1 MSAADPI
8 VRFVGIGKT
17 YDGVTRIVDELDLD
31 IERGEFLTLLGPS
44 GSGKTTTLMLLAG
57 FETPTAGE
65 ILLEGKPLSRV
76 PPHQRNIGMVFQN
89 YALFPHM
96 TVAEN
101 IAFPLS
107 VRGVSA
113 ADIAK
118 RVERALD
125 MVQLGGFGARRPA
138 QLSGGQQQR
147 VAVARALVFEPKLIL
162 MDEPLGALDK
172 QLREQ
177 MQLEIRR
184 LHQRLGVT
192 MVYVTHDQA
201 EALTMSDRIAVFH
214 RGKIQ
219 QLDTPEQ
226 MYENPKNA
234 FVARFIGEN
243 NRLDGRLET
252 NEDGRCTI
260 RLAAGDTRI
269 DGTLVEPV
277 KNGDAVTVSLRPER
291 VQIRAAGHTIDGASR
306 MPAGGVAAGDH
317 LPGRPRAGARRADR
331 QRRVHGEAPDFRGA
345 DVAAH
350 RRGGRRFLGARAL
363 PRVCAGKL
371 AALAQFYQRRPTCKA
386 GKSGSWQ

>member
-17 YDGVTRIVDELDLD
+17 YDGVTRIVDDLDLD

-44 GSGKTTTLMLLAG
+44 GSGKTTTLMMLAG

-65 ILLEGKPLSRV
+65 ILLEGKPLSRL
-76 PPHQRNIGMVFQN
+76 PPYQRKIGMVFQN

-101 IAFPLS
+101 IGFPLS
-107 VRGVSA
+107 VRGMRA
-113 ADIAK
+113 ADIAQ

-125 MVQLGGFGARRPA
+125 MVQLGGFGERRPA

-214 RGKIQ
+214 SRQDPAARRAGADVRKSEERVRR
-219 QLDTPEQ
+219 PVHRREQ
-226 MYENPKNA
+226 SLST
-234 FVARFIGEN
+234 VAC
-243 NRLDGRLET
+243 ET
-252 NEDGRCTI
+252 DADGRCTI
-260 RLAAGDTRI
+260 RMAAGDTRI

-277 KNGDAVTVSLRPER
+277 QNGDAVTVSLRPER
-291 VQIRAAGHTIDGASR
+291 VQIRAAGHTIDAHPGCR
-306 MPAGGVAAGDH
+306 LAGSLREVIYLGDH
-317 LPGRPRAGARRADR
+317 VRARVVLTGNEEFIVKRPISEAQTLPRIGAAVDVFVGART
-331 QRRVHGEAPDFRGA
+331 
-345 DVAAH
+345 
-350 RRGGRRFLGARAL
+350 L
-363 PRVCAGKL
+363 PRVRAE
-371 AALAQFYQRRPTCKA
+371 
-386 GKSGSWQ
+386 S

>member
-1 MSAADPI
+1 MSDSDPI

-17 YDGVTRIVDELDLD
+17 YDGVTRIVDDLHLD
-31 IERGEFLTLLGPS
+31 IRRGEFLTLLGPS

-76 PPHQRNIGMVFQN
+76 PPFQRNIGMVFQN

-96 TVAEN
+96 TIAEN
-101 IAFPLS
+101 IGFPLS
-107 VRGVSA
+107 VRRMPA
-113 ADIAK
+113 AELTK

-125 MVQLGGFGARRPA
+125 MVQLGGFGQRRPA

-192 MVYVTHDQA
+192 MTYVTHDQA

-226 MYENPKNA
+226 LYEHPKNA

-243 NRLDGRLET
+243 NRLDGSLEAVT
-252 NEDGRCTI
+252 DGRCTI
-260 RLAAGDTRI
+260 RIAAGDTCI

-277 KNGDAVTVSLRPER
+277 RNGGAVTVSLRPER
-291 VQIRAAGHTIDGASR
+291 VQVRAAGYTLDGHPGCR
-306 MPAGGVAAGDH
+306 MAGLLREIIYLGDH
-317 LPGRPRAGARRADR
+317 VRARVALTGNEEFMVKRPISEAHTLPPIGAAVEVFWTPEHCRA
-331 QRRVHGEAPDFRGA
+331 F
-345 DVAAH
+345 
-350 RRGGRRFLGARAL
+350 
-363 PRVCAGKL
+363 
-371 AALAQFYQRRPTCKA
+371 AQE
-386 GKSGSWQ
+386 S

>member
-1 MSAADPI
+1 MSTAGEPI

-17 YDGVTRIVDELDLD
+17 YDGVTRIVDALDLD

-57 FETPTAGE
+57 FEMPTAGE
-65 ILLEGKPLSRV
+65 ILLDGKPLSRV
-76 PPHQRNIGMVFQN
+76 PPYQRNIGMVFQN

-96 TVAEN
+96 TVSEN

-107 VRGVSA
+107 VRGVA
-113 ADIAK
+113 ATDIAQ
-118 RVERALD
+118 RVDNALE
-125 MVQLGGFGARRPA
+125 MVQLGGFGGRRPA

-192 MVYVTHDQA
+192 MAYVTHDQA

-214 RGKIQ
+214 RGRIQ

-226 MYENPKNA
+226 LYEYPKNA

-243 NRLDGRLET
+243 NRLNGSLEQVT
-252 NEDGRCTI
+252 DGRCTI
-260 RLAAGDTRI
+260 RVAPGDARI
-269 DGTLVEPV
+269 DGTLVGLV
-277 KNGDAVTVSLRPER
+277 ASGAAVTVSLRPER
-291 VQIRAAGHTIDGASR
+291 VQIRAAESTIAGHPR
-306 MPAGGVAAGDH
+306 CRLAGSLREIIYLGDH
-317 LPGRPRAGARRADR
+317 VRARVVLDGSEEFMVKRPIS
-331 QRRVHGEAPDFRGA
+331 EA
-345 DVAAH
+345 H
-350 RRGGRRFLGARAL
+350 NL
-363 PRVCAGKL
+363 PRIG
-371 AALAQFYQRRPTCKA
+371 AAVDVFWAPEHCRAFAPE
-386 GKSGSWQ
+386 S

>member
-1 MSAADPI
+1 MALIEIDRLRKVYPGSVAPA
-8 VRFVGIGKT
+8 
-17 YDGVTRIVDELDLD
+17 VDDLDLHVQV
-31 IERGEFLTLLGPS
+31 GEFITLLGPS

-65 ILLEGKPLSRV
+65 ILLEGKPLSHV
-76 PPHQRNIGMVFQN
+76 PPYQRNIGVVFQN

-96 TVAEN
+96 SVAEN
-101 IAFPLS
+101 IGFPLS
-107 VRGVSA
+107 VRGTPTP
-113 ADIAK
+113 DIAK
-118 RVERALD
+118 RVQRALD
-125 MVQLGGFGARRPA
+125 MVQLGGFGERRPA

-214 RGKIQ
+214 RGRIQ
-219 QLDTPEQ
+219 QIDTPER
-226 MYENPKNA
+226 MYESPRNA

-252 NEDGRCTI
+252 NANGHCTI
-260 RLAAGDTRI
+260 RLAASDARI
-269 DGTLVEPV
+269 DGTLAEPV
-277 KNGDAVTVSLRPER
+277 QTGDAVTVSLRPER
-291 VQIRAAGHTIDGASR
+291 VQIGAAGHTIDGHPGCR
-306 MPAGGVAAGDH
+306 LAGSLQEIIYLGDH
-317 LPGRPRAGARRADR
+317 VRARVVLTGNEEFMVKRPISEAQALPGI
-331 QRRVHGEAPDFRGA
+331 GEAV
-345 DVAAH
+345 DVFWAPEH
-350 RRGGRRFLGARAL
+350 CRAF
-363 PRVCAGKL
+363 
-371 AALAQFYQRRPTCKA
+371 AQER
-386 GKSGSWQ
+386 

>member
-1 MSAADPI
+1 MTRMNGREPI

-17 YDGVTRIVDELDLD
+17 YDGVTRVVDDLHLDV
-31 IERGEFLTLLGPS
+31 ERGEFLTLLGPS

-76 PPHQRNIGMVFQN
+76 PPYQRHIGMVFQN

-96 TVAEN
+96 SVAEN
-101 IAFPLS
+101 IGFPLS
-107 VRGVSA
+107 VRGIPA

-125 MVQLGGFGARRPA
+125 MVQLGGFGQRRPA

-226 MYENPKNA
+226 MYEYPKNA

-243 NRLDGRLET
+243 NRLDGSLET
-252 NEDGRCTI
+252 NADGRCTI
-260 RLAAGDTRI
+260 RMTAGDTRI
-269 DGTLVEPV
+269 EGTLVEAA

-291 VQIRAAGHTIDGASR
+291 VQIRAAGHTLDGDPGCR
-306 MPAGGVAAGDH
+306 LAGSLQEIIYLGDH
-317 LPGRPRAGARRADR
+317 VRARVVLNGNIEFMVKRPIS
-331 QRRVHGEAPDFRGA
+331 EA
-345 DVAAH
+345 H
-350 RRGGRRFLGARAL
+350 TL
-363 PRVCAGKL
+363 PRIGAVVDVFWAPEHCRAF
-371 AALAQFYQRRPTCKA
+371 AQE
-386 GKSGSWQ
+386 S

>member
-1 MSAADPI
+1 MSAAGPI

-17 YDGVTRIVDELDLD
+17 YDGVARVVDALDLD
-31 IERGEFLTLLGPS
+31 ILRGEFLTLLGPS

-76 PPHQRNIGMVFQN
+76 PPYQRNIGMVFQN

-96 TVAEN
+96 TIAEN
-101 IAFPLS
+101 IGFPLS
-107 VRGVSA
+107 VRGVPA
-113 ADIAK
+113 EDLARK
-118 RVERALD
+118 VERALD
-125 MVQLGGFGARRPA
+125 MVQLGGFGRRRPA

-184 LHQRLGVT
+184 LHQRLSVT
-192 MVYVTHDQA
+192 MVYVTHDQS

-214 RGKIQ
+214 RGRIQ

-226 MYENPKNA
+226 MYEYPKNA
-234 FVARFIGEN
+234 FVARFIGES
-243 NRLDGRLET
+243 NRLDGSLEKVA
-252 NEDGRCTI
+252 EGRCTV
-260 RLAAGDTRI
+260 RTAAGDTRV

-277 KNGDAVTVSLRPER
+277 RNGDAVCVSLRPER
-291 VQIRAAGHTIDGASR
+291 VQIRAAGNTIDGR
-306 MPAGGVAAGDH
+306 PGCRLAGALREIIYLGDH
-317 LPGRPRAGARRADR
+317 VRARVELPGSEEFMVKRPIS
-331 QRRVHGEAPDFRGA
+331 EA
-345 DVAAH
+345 H
-350 RRGGRRFLGARAL
+350 AL
-363 PRVCAGKL
+363 PDIGAAVEMLWAPEHCRVF
-371 AALAQFYQRRPTCKA
+371 AQET
-386 GKSGSWQ
+386 

>member
-1 MSAADPI
+1 
-8 VRFVGIGKT
+8 
-17 YDGVTRIVDELDLD
+17 
-31 IERGEFLTLLGPS
+31 
-44 GSGKTTTLMLLAG
+44 
-57 FETPTAGE
+57 
-65 ILLEGKPLSRV
+65 
-76 PPHQRNIGMVFQN
+76 MVFQN

-96 TVAEN
+96 SVADN
-101 IAFPLS
+101 IGFPLS
-107 VRGVSA
+107 VRGAPA
-113 ADIAK
+113 ADIAT

-125 MVQLGGFGARRPA
+125 MVQLGGFGGRRPA

-226 MYENPKNA
+226 MYEYPKNA

-243 NRLDGRLET
+243 NRLDGSLET
-252 NEDGRCTI
+252 NANGRCTI
-260 RLAAGDTRI
+260 RMAGGDTRI

-277 KNGDAVTVSLRPER
+277 QSGAAVTVSLRPER
-291 VQIRAAGHTIDGASR
+291 VQIRAAGHTMDGPPGCR
-306 MPAGGVAAGDH
+306 LAGSLREVIYLGDH
-317 LPGRPRAGARRADR
+317 VRVRVALTGNDEFMVKRPISEAHTLPHIGTAVEVFWTPEHCRA
-331 QRRVHGEAPDFRGA
+331 F
-345 DVAAH
+345 
-350 RRGGRRFLGARAL
+350 
-363 PRVCAGKL
+363 
-371 AALAQFYQRRPTCKA
+371 AQET
-386 GKSGSWQ
+386 

>member
-1 MSAADPI
+1 MSAPPI

-17 YDGVTRIVDELDLD
+17 YDGVLRVVEGLDLD
-31 IERGEFLTLLGPS
+31 IARGEFLTLLGPS

-76 PPHQRNIGMVFQN
+76 PPYQRNIGMVFQN

-96 TVAEN
+96 TIAEN
-101 IAFPLS
+101 IGFPLS
-107 VRGVSA
+107 VRGVPA
-113 ADIAK
+113 AQIAT
-118 RVERALD
+118 RVERALG
-125 MVQLGGFGARRPA
+125 MVQLSSLGGRRPA

-177 MQLEIRR
+177 MQLEIRQ

-192 MVYVTHDQA
+192 MVYVTHDQS
-201 EALTMSDRIAVFH
+201 EALTLSDRIAVFH

-226 MYENPKNA
+226 MYEYPKNA

-243 NRLDGRLET
+243 NRLQGRLEKGA
-252 NEDGRCTI
+252 DGRCTI
-260 RLAAGDTRI
+260 RVAVGDAAI
-269 DGTLVEPV
+269 EGTLVEPV
-277 KNGDAVTVSLRPER
+277 PNGSAVTVSLRPER
-291 VQIRAAGHTIDGASR
+291 VQIRAAEHTIDGHPGCRLPGSLR
-306 MPAGGVAAGDH
+306 EVIYLGDH
-317 LPGRPRAGARRADR
+317 VRA
-331 QRRVHGEAPDFRGA
+331 RV
-345 DVAAH
+345 
-350 RRGGRRFLGARAL
+350 
-363 PRVCAGKL
+363 
-371 AALAQFYQRRPTCKA
+371 ALAGNGEFMVTRPISEAHSLPPIGAAVELTWTPEHCRA
-386 GKSGSWQ
+386 FAQET